1 MKLVKIPITSE
12 LILKSYIIP
21 KKTQTG
27 TKVNVNLFPKKSD
40 DSVILKTKS
49 TSEYSGETYYTNETI
64 TTLVNNKKYFELK
77 SEYIQLVNYFR
88 ENMKDQFVGG
98 MPVQLEA
105 DCLSQLFRINPV
117 TNQLVYSITLKV
129 DGERFLLFIGSDK
142 VYYFID
148 RSTNFYYL
156 ENESGQPL
164 IATGTDLAGTILDGE
179 LTKDL
184 EYLIFD
190 VLFDKGKSVMYSNY
204 SQRYLVLKQLLPILS
219 NLKCSLKTWF
229 PITDILSTTNIYKF
243 ISDQTNKGRKTK
255 FNSDGLILQ
264 PNDGS
269 YVPFREWNNYNNVQ
283 FKWKPPE
290 DLTIDFKIKII
301 SKSEWHLL
309 TGTDQVYMINQEIG
323 NPLPATCYPT
333 DSDRIKYQD
342 GDVIEFTYQR
352 YENPFGNLF
361 KTYRLRNE
369 KKANSYKT
377 IMSTLRVIHNP
388 INLDS
393 IKGSLNIIT
402 SNLLHTKN
410 GMEKLL
416 TNYSQR
422 VLILWALKGQSF
434 FSKSEIE
441 SINNVYSDFEVGKEL
456 EFRIF
461 TFGKKDQSMDRT
473 TFFYLLG
480 FLYQSFQM
488 TQQSTIDLYLNTTGK
503 QKFRS
508 TYSTIQDIYS
518 ENPIENMKKENIKSY
533 LFSLKKPEIY
543 NNLVFKMSLSTETD
557 SERVIKLKNQIKGQ
571 LVTNLIRTK
580 TRYSFIINELWRL
593 DLTRVKM
600 SYSISELE
608 TKNENYEFECEYIG
622 KGVPFQE
629 FIDSY
634 DKLWTLLLL
643 NCSYC

>member
-1 MKLVKIPITSE
+1 
-12 LILKSYIIP
+12 
-21 KKTQTG
+21 
-27 TKVNVNLFPKKSD
+27 
-40 DSVILKTKS
+40 
-49 TSEYSGETYYTNETI
+49 
-64 TTLVNNKKYFELK
+64 
-77 SEYIQLVNYFR
+77 
-88 ENMKDQFVGG
+88 
-98 MPVQLEA
+98 
-105 DCLSQLFRINPV
+105 
-117 TNQLVYSITLKV
+117 
-129 DGERFLLFIGSDK
+129 
-142 VYYFID
+142 
-148 RSTNFYYL
+148 
-156 ENESGQPL
+156 
-164 IATGTDLAGTILDGE
+164 
-179 LTKDL
+179 
-184 EYLIFD
+184 
-190 VLFDKGKSVMYSNY
+190 
-204 SQRYLVLKQLLPILS
+204 
-219 NLKCSLKTWF
+219 
-229 PITDILSTTNIYKF
+229 
-243 ISDQTNKGRKTK
+243 
-255 FNSDGLILQ
+255 
-264 PNDGS
+264 
-269 YVPFREWNNYNNVQ
+269 
-283 FKWKPPE
+283 
-290 DLTIDFKIKII
+290 
-301 SKSEWHLL
+301 
-309 TGTDQVYMINQEIG
+309 
-323 NPLPATCYPT
+323 
-333 DSDRIKYQD
+333 
-342 GDVIEFTYQR
+342 
-352 YENPFGNLF
+352 
-361 KTYRLRNE
+361 
-369 KKANSYKT
+369 
-377 IMSTLRVIHNP
+377 
-388 INLDS
+388 
-393 IKGSLNIIT
+393 
-402 SNLLHTKN
+402 
-410 GMEKLL
+410 MEKLL